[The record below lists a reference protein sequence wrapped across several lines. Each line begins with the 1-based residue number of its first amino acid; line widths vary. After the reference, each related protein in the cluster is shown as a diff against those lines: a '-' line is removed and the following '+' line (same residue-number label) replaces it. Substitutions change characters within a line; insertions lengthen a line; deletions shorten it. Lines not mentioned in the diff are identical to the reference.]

1 MKLHFIYRY
10 NALTYQGKWLSGN
23 VVAQSK
29 HEVIDQLIQQQ
40 KLPVKIR
47 LYRVIIFQNSDK
59 QYRIQLLEQLALLLH
74 SGLALLPALTL
85 LKEECRYLHWQCVLN
100 DIIFHLNQ
108 GGALSKQLSRY
119 PLYFPANLTHFIYIG
134 EESGKLDEVL
144 LLQTTQLKNQR
155 DLIKKIIK
163 AFQYP
168 LFLLLTL
175 IVITISMLSYVLP
188 EYQSLYSAFNTELP
202 TLTLT
207 LIRCSQWFSQ
217 YSLIILLFILIIS
230 YSYYTIKHHNAKFRD
245 IEQRCW
251 LNLPYLGILL
261 RYHQLHIIFQ
271 IMTITQQAGLPLLQG
286 LKIITEQ
293 LTHSLYQRALTDMI
307 AHITQGKSLSS
318 FMRHNP
324 LFPPICYQFISS
336 AENSGQL
343 QFFCQQLTHWFY
355 HQLEERLDSVKTWLE
370 PILMTLIA
378 LITGTLIIAMYLPVL
393 QLGDTIH

>member
-23 VVAQSK
+23 VVTQSK

-155 DLIKKIIK
+155 DLIKKNNK
-163 AFQYP
+163 
-168 LFLLLTL
+168 
-175 IVITISMLSYVLP
+175 S
-188 EYQSLYSAFNTELP
+188 
-202 TLTLT
+202 
-207 LIRCSQWFSQ
+207 FSV
-217 YSLIILLFILIIS
+217 SSILIININR
-230 YSYYTIKHHNAKFRD
+230 YYNIYVDLCFT
-245 IEQRCW
+245 
-251 LNLPYLGILL
+251 
-261 RYHQLHIIFQ
+261 
-271 IMTITQQAGLPLLQG
+271 
-286 LKIITEQ
+286 
-293 LTHSLYQRALTDMI
+293 
-307 AHITQGKSLSS
+307 
-318 FMRHNP
+318 
-324 LFPPICYQFISS
+324 
-336 AENSGQL
+336 
-343 QFFCQQLTHWFY
+343 
-355 HQLEERLDSVKTWLE
+355 
-370 PILMTLIA
+370 
-378 LITGTLIIAMYLPVL
+378 
-393 QLGDTIH
+393 